1 MLLAGLG
8 CSQSVGLPTE
18 AVEQHRL
25 GHSQET
31 TDPPR
36 KLQQGN
42 GHFTRGKL
50 QQHGNILAAD
60 APPPK
65 NPSAPHNPLH
75 TSASC
80 QTLWPGKC

>member
-8 CSQSVGLPTE
+8 VRPERGTPHSVLE
-18 AVEQHRL
+18 HRL

-31 TDPPR
+31 TDTPR

-42 GHFTRGKL
+42 GHFTRGK
-50 QQHGNILAAD
+50 QQEHGHIPAAD

-65 NPSAPHNPLH
+65 NPSAPHKPPY

-80 QTLWPGKC
+80 